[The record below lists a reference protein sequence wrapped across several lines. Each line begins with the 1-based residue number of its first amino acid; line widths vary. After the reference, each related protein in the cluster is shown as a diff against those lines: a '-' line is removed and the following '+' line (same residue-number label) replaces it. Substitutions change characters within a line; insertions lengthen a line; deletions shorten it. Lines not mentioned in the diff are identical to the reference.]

1 MKKINWTK
9 KRIITA
15 FGVSMLLILV
25 FPYISIRCSATPKV
39 QEGDVIFHTSK
50 SDQSPLIAL
59 ATGSP
64 LTHCGIVVMKDDT
77 PYVLEASS
85 TLKLTPLKEFIK
97 RGKGGVYW
105 IKHRPKEWNEGKRI
119 RYKHLLG
126 RSYDL
131 AFSFNNNRYYCSE
144 LVYDIYLYQQGI
156 KLCEPKPMKSYAAT
170 HLPKIKKVMKRRGMN
185 PNDLVV
191 SPDDLFNSKVF

>member
-9 KRIITA
+9 KKIVA
-15 FGVSMLLILV
+15 AVCVALLLIIV
-25 FPYISIRCSATPKV
+25 FPYLHVRCSATPNV
-39 QEGDVIFHTSK
+39 QEGDVIFHTST
-50 SDQSPLIAL
+50 SLQSPLIAF

-64 LTHCGIVVMKDDT
+64 LTHCGIIVMKGDV
-77 PYVLEASS
+77 PYVLEASN
-85 TLKLTPLKEFIK
+85 TLKLTPLETFIK

-105 IKHRPKEWNEGKRI
+105 LKHRPKEWDASKRI

-126 RSYDL
+126 RNYDL

-156 KLCEPKPMKSYAAT
+156 KLCEPKPMKSYNT
-170 HLPKIKKVMKRRGMN
+170 LGMKRKMRQRGMN
-185 PNDLVV
+185 PNDYVV
-191 SPDDLFNSKVF
+191 APSDLFDSSRF